1 MGVDGVSAVR
11 GIHDPK
17 TRKDTSTI
25 LDQSITM
32 MLHKRISAGKG
43 TIKSDLA
50 LTGGIVVNVNT
61 KELLRADIAI
71 KDGIIVG
78 LGDVSDKIGDDT
90 EIINITGKFVAPG
103 LIDGHVHY
111 ESSMLTLTNFAGAA
125 IRHGTTGMIIDPHEI
140 ANVLGKPGVEL
151 VLGEIED
158 LPSSVFVMIP
168 SCVPSSS
175 LETSGAV
182 LDAPTVAQLLYQDG
196 VIGLGEVMDFPGV
209 LAADP
214 EKLDM
219 IEEALFLGKR
229 ADGHC
234 PGMTGSDLAGYL
246 CAGITS
252 DHEALT
258 YDEAIEKARMG
269 MAVML
274 REGSA
279 AKSLREFVPQLVRDG
294 IGLDSFFFVSDD
306 RHPEDLIAGYMD
318 MHVRT
323 AIELGIDP
331 IEAISMCTINTA
343 RHYRIDHL
351 IGSISIG
358 RKADLV
364 VLDDLHGFVINRVF
378 VGGAANSDP
387 KPMYPAEVFDTVRF
401 KRIHPES
408 LYLKSDTEVEANII
422 VAIPDAIFTDW
433 RIETLHPKNGVL
445 YPDPTRDILSIAVIE
460 RHGRGGGCEDCGDCT
475 GAEGIGR
482 GFVSGFG
489 IDGGAFAQSIAHDSH
504 NVIVVGT
511 NFEDMA
517 ICANEIRTMRGGIAV
532 AYDGEIMGGIAL
544 PFAGLLSTGSVE
556 SVDAKLRGLHAMM
569 QEIGCV
575 LPSPFM
581 TLSFLA
587 LPVVPRLKITDMGL
601 VDVER
606 QEIVDVCR

>member
-1 MGVDGVSAVR
+1 
-11 GIHDPK
+11 
-17 TRKDTSTI
+17 
-25 LDQSITM
+25 M
-32 MLHKRISAGKG
+32 MLHERISAGKG
-43 TIKSDLA
+43 TIKADLA
-50 LTGGIVVNVNT
+50 LTGGRVVNVNT
-61 KELLRADIAI
+61 KELLRADIAV

-90 EIINITGKFVAPG
+90 EIIDITGKFVSPG

-111 ESSMLTLTNFAGAA
+111 ESGMVTLTNFAGAA

-140 ANVLGKPGVEL
+140 ANVLGKQGVEL
-151 VLGEIED
+151 VLAEIED
-158 LPSSVFVMIP
+158 LPSSIFVMIP

-182 LDAPTVAQLLYQDG
+182 LDAPTVTQLLYQDG

-234 PGMTGSDLAGYL
+234 PGMAGSDLAGYL

-252 DHEALT
+252 DHESLT

-279 AKSLREFVPQLVRDG
+279 AKSLREFVPRLVRDG

-306 RHPEDLIAGYMD
+306 RHPGDLIAGYMD
-318 MHVRT
+318 THVRT

-331 IEAISMCTINTA
+331 IDAISMCTINTA

-364 VLDDLHGFVINRVF
+364 VLDDLHGFAIDRVF
-378 VGGAANSDP
+378 VGGAADIAP

-433 RIETLHPKNGVL
+433 RIETLHPKDGIL

-460 RHGRGGGCEDCGDCT
+460 RHGRSGDCGD
-475 GAEGIGR
+475 AEGIGR

-489 IDGGAFAQSIAHDSH
+489 IEGGAFAQSIAHDSH

-517 ICANEIRTMRGGIAV
+517 LCANEIRTMRGGIAV

-587 LPVVPRLKITDMGL
+587 LPVIPRLKITDLGL
-601 VDVER
+601 VDVEK

>member
-1 MGVDGVSAVR
+1 M
-11 GIHDPK
+11 
-17 TRKDTSTI
+17 T
-25 LDQSITM
+25 
-32 MLHKRISAGKG
+32 LHERISAGKG
-43 TIKSDLA
+43 TIKADLA
-50 LTGGIVVNVNT
+50 LTGGRVVNVNT
-61 KELLRADIAI
+61 KELLRADIAV

-78 LGDVSDKIGDDT
+78 IGDVSDKIGDGT
-90 EIINITGKFVAPG
+90 EIIDITGKFVSPG

-111 ESSMLTLTNFAGAA
+111 ESGMVTLTNFAGAA

-140 ANVLGKPGVEL
+140 ANVLGRKGIEL

-158 LPSSVFVMIP
+158 LPSSIFVMIP
-168 SCVPSSS
+168 SCVPSSD

-182 LDAPTVAQLLYQDG
+182 LDAPTVTHLLYQDG
-196 VIGLGEVMDFPGV
+196 VVGLGEVMDFPGV

-252 DHEALT
+252 DHESLT
-258 YDEAIEKARMG
+258 YEEAIEKARMG

-279 AKSLREFVPQLVRDG
+279 AKSLREFVPRLAQDG
-294 IGLDSFFFVSDD
+294 VSLDSFFFVSDD
-306 RHPEDLIAGYMD
+306 RHPGDLIAGYMD
-318 MHVRT
+318 THVRT

-331 IEAISMCTINTA
+331 IDAISMCTINIA

-364 VLDDLHGFVINRVF
+364 VLDDLKRFAIDRVF
-378 VGGAANSDP
+378 VSGAANIAP

-408 LYLKSDTEVEANII
+408 LRLNSEIGSDVEVNTI

-433 RIETLHPKNGVL
+433 RVETLHPKDGIL
-445 YPDPTRDILSIAVIE
+445 YPDPARDILSIAVIE
-460 RHGRGGGCEDCGDCT
+460 RHGRSGDIGGT
-475 GAEGIGR
+475 GSIGR

-489 IDGGAFAQSIAHDSH
+489 IEGGAFAQSIAHDSH

-517 ICANEIRTMRGGIAV
+517 LCANEIRTMRGGIAV

-569 QEIGCV
+569 REIGCV

-587 LPVVPRLKITDMGL
+587 LPVIPRLKITDLGL

-606 QEIVDVCR
+606 QKIVDVCR

>member
-1 MGVDGVSAVR
+1 MRASDSTVVAVNQR
-11 GIHDPK
+11 K
-17 TRKDTSTI
+17 TRKDTSTTPEDDI
-25 LDQSITM
+25 IMTLQ
-32 MLHKRISAGKG
+32 KRVSAGTG
-43 TIKSDLA
+43 AMKSDLA
-50 LTGGIVVNVNT
+50 LTGGTVVNVNT
-61 KELLRADIAI
+61 KELLRADIAV

-78 LGDVSDKIGDDT
+78 IGDVSDKIGDDT
-90 EIINITGKFVAPG
+90 EIIDITGKFISPG

-111 ESSMLTLTNFAGAA
+111 ESSMVTLTNFAGAA

-140 ANVLGKPGVEL
+140 ANVLGKNGIEL
-151 VLGEIED
+151 VLAEIED
-158 LPSSVFVMIP
+158 IPSSIFVMIP

-182 LDAPTVAQLLYQDG
+182 LDAPTVTQLLYQDG
-196 VIGLGEVMDFPGV
+196 VVGLGEMMDFPGV

-234 PGMTGSDLAGYL
+234 PGMTGSDLAGYI

-252 DHEALT
+252 DHESLT

-279 AKSLREFVPQLVRDG
+279 AKSLREFIPRLLEDG
-294 IGLDSFFFVSDD
+294 IALDGFFFVSDD
-306 RHPEDLIAGYMD
+306 RHPGDLIAGYMD
-318 MHVRT
+318 THVRT
-323 AIELGIDP
+323 AIELGIAP
-331 IEAISMCTINTA
+331 IDAVSMCTINTA
-343 RHYRIDHL
+343 RHYRIEHL
-351 IGSISIG
+351 IGSIGIG

-364 VLDDLHGFVINRVF
+364 VLDDLERFTINRVF
-378 VGGAANSDP
+378 VSGAAYIAP

-401 KRIHPES
+401 RRIHPES
-408 LYLKSDTEVEANII
+408 LRLESRKDSDVEANII
-422 VAIPDAIFTDW
+422 VAIPDAIFTEW
-433 RIETLHPKNGVL
+433 RVETLHPEGGVL
-445 YPDPTRDILSIAVIE
+445 YPDPGRDILSIAVIE
-460 RHGRGGGCEDCGDCT
+460 RHGRSSGT
-475 GAEGIGR
+475 GNIGR

-489 IDGGAFAQSIAHDSH
+489 IKGGAFAQSIAHDSH

-511 NFEDMA
+511 NFKDMA
-517 ICANEIRTMRGGIAV
+517 LCVNEIRAMRGGIAV
-532 AYDGEIMGGIAL
+532 AYDDETMGSIAL

-569 QEIGCV
+569 REIGCV

-601 VDVER
+601 VDVEKH
-606 QEIVDVCR
+606 EIVDVCRG

>member
-1 MGVDGVSAVR
+1 
-11 GIHDPK
+11 
-17 TRKDTSTI
+17 
-25 LDQSITM
+25 M

-50 LTGGIVVNVNT
+50 LTGGMVVNVNT
-61 KELLRADIAI
+61 KELLRADIAV

-78 LGDVSDKIGDDT
+78 LGDISDKIGEDT
-90 EIINITGKFVAPG
+90 EIIDITGKFVSPG

-111 ESSMLTLTNFAGAA
+111 ESGMVTLTNFAGAA

-140 ANVLGKPGVEL
+140 ANVLGKQGVEL
-151 VLGEIED
+151 VLAEIED
-158 LPSSVFVMIP
+158 LPSSIFVMIP

-182 LDAPTVAQLLYQDG
+182 LDVPTVTQLLYQDG

-252 DHEALT
+252 DHESLT

-279 AKSLREFVPQLVRDG
+279 AKSLREFVPRLVRDG

-306 RHPEDLIAGYMD
+306 RHPGDLIAGYMD
-318 MHVRT
+318 THVRT

-331 IEAISMCTINTA
+331 IDAISMCTINTA

-364 VLDDLHGFVINRVF
+364 VLDDLHGFAIDRVF
-378 VGGAANSDP
+378 VGGVANIAP
-387 KPMYPAEVFDTVRF
+387 KPMYPAEVFDTVWF

-433 RIETLHPKNGVL
+433 RIETLHPKDGVL

-460 RHGRGGGCEDCGDCT
+460 RHGRSGDSGST
-475 GAEGIGR
+475 EGIGR

-489 IDGGAFAQSIAHDSH
+489 IEGGAFAQSIAHDSH

-517 ICANEIRTMRGGIAV
+517 LCANEIRTMRGGIAV

-556 SVDAKLRGLHAMM
+556 SVNAKLRGLHAMM

-587 LPVVPRLKITDMGL
+587 LPVIPRLKITDLGL
-601 VDVER
+601 VDVEK

>member
-1 MGVDGVSAVR
+1 
-11 GIHDPK
+11 
-17 TRKDTSTI
+17 
-25 LDQSITM
+25 M

-50 LTGGIVVNVNT
+50 LTGGMVVNVNT
-61 KELLRADIAI
+61 KELLRADIAVR
-71 KDGIIVG
+71 DGIIVG

-90 EIINITGKFVAPG
+90 EIIDITGKFVSPG

-140 ANVLGKPGVEL
+140 ANVLGKQGIEL

-252 DHEALT
+252 DHESLM

-279 AKSLREFVPQLVRDG
+279 AKSLREFVPRLVRDG
-294 IGLDSFFFVSDD
+294 IGLGNFFFVSDD

-318 MHVRT
+318 THVRT

-364 VLDDLHGFVINRVF
+364 VLDDLHGFAINRVF
-378 VGGAANSDP
+378 VGGAANSAP

-408 LYLKSDTEVEANII
+408 LHLRSDTEVEANII
-422 VAIPDAIFTDW
+422 VAIPDVIFTDW
-433 RIETLHPKNGVL
+433 RIETLHPKDGVL

-460 RHGRGGGCEDCGDCT
+460 RHGRGGGCGDCENRWDD
-475 GAEGIGR
+475 GDRVSAEGIGR

-489 IDGGAFAQSIAHDSH
+489 IKGGAFAQSIAHDSH

-517 ICANEIRTMRGGIAV
+517 LSANEIRTMRGGIAV

-544 PFAGLLSTGSVE
+544 PFAGLLSAGSVE

-601 VDVER
+601 VDIER
-606 QEIVDVCR
+606 QEIVSVCR

>member
-1 MGVDGVSAVR
+1 
-11 GIHDPK
+11 
-17 TRKDTSTI
+17 
-25 LDQSITM
+25 M
-32 MLHKRISAGKG
+32 MLHERISAGKG
-43 TIKSDLA
+43 TIKADLA
-50 LTGGIVVNVNT
+50 LTGGRVVNVNT
-61 KELLRADIAI
+61 KELLRADIAV

-90 EIINITGKFVAPG
+90 EIIDITGKFVSPG

-111 ESSMLTLTNFAGAA
+111 ESGMVTLTNFAGAA

-140 ANVLGKPGVEL
+140 ANVLGKQGVEL
-151 VLGEIED
+151 VLAEIED
-158 LPSSVFVMIP
+158 LPSSIFVMIP

-182 LDAPTVAQLLYQDG
+182 LDAPTVTQLLYQDG

-234 PGMTGSDLAGYL
+234 PGMAGSDLAGYL

-252 DHEALT
+252 DHESLT

-279 AKSLREFVPQLVRDG
+279 AKSLREFVPRLVRDG

-306 RHPEDLIAGYMD
+306 RHPGDLIAGYMD
-318 MHVRT
+318 THVRT

-331 IEAISMCTINTA
+331 IDAISMCTINTA

-364 VLDDLHGFVINRVF
+364 VLDDLHGFAIDRVF
-378 VGGAANSDP
+378 VGGAADIAP

-433 RIETLHPKNGVL
+433 RIETLHPKDGVL

-460 RHGRGGGCEDCGDCT
+460 RHGRSGDCGD
-475 GAEGIGR
+475 AEGIGR

-489 IDGGAFAQSIAHDSH
+489 IEGGAFAQSIAHDSH

-517 ICANEIRTMRGGIAV
+517 LCANEIRTMRGGIAV

-569 QEIGCV
+569 REIGCV

-587 LPVVPRLKITDMGL
+587 LPVIPRLKITDLGL
-601 VDVER
+601 VDVEK

>member
-1 MGVDGVSAVR
+1 MA
-11 GIHDPK
+11 
-17 TRKDTSTI
+17 
-25 LDQSITM
+25 
-32 MLHKRISAGKG
+32 LHELISAGKG
-43 TIKSDLA
+43 TIKADLA
-50 LTGGIVVNVNT
+50 LTGGMVVNVNT
-61 KELLRADIAI
+61 KELLRADIAV

-78 LGDVSDKIGDDT
+78 IGSVSDKIGDDT
-90 EIINITGKFVAPG
+90 EIVDITGKFVSPG

-111 ESSMLTLTNFAGAA
+111 ESGMVTLTNFAGAA

-140 ANVLGKPGVEL
+140 ANVLGRKGIEL

-158 LPSSVFVMIP
+158 LPSSIFVMIP
-168 SCVPSSS
+168 SCVPSSD

-182 LDAPTVAQLLYQDG
+182 LDAPTVTQLLYQAG
-196 VIGLGEVMDFPGV
+196 VVGLGEVMDFPGV

-258 YDEAIEKARMG
+258 YEEAIEKARIG

-279 AKSLREFVPQLVRDG
+279 AKCLREFIPRLARDG
-294 IGLDSFFFVSDD
+294 VSLDSFFFVSDD
-306 RHPEDLIAGYMD
+306 RHPGDMIAGYMD
-318 MHVRT
+318 THVRT

-331 IEAISMCTINTA
+331 IDAISMCTINTA

-364 VLDDLHGFVINRVF
+364 VLDDLERFAIDRVF
-378 VGGAANSDP
+378 VSGAANIAP

-408 LYLKSDTEVEANII
+408 LRLNSETGSDVEVNTI

-433 RIETLHPKNGVL
+433 RVETLHPEDGIL

-460 RHGRGGGCEDCGDCT
+460 RHGRSGDLGGR
-475 GAEGIGR
+475 EGIGR

-489 IDGGAFAQSIAHDSH
+489 IEGGAFAQSIAHDSH

-517 ICANEIRTMRGGIAV
+517 LCANEIRTMRGGIAV

-569 QEIGCV
+569 REIGCV

-606 QEIVDVCR
+606 QEIVDVVVDVRRD

>member
-1 MGVDGVSAVR
+1 
-11 GIHDPK
+11 
-17 TRKDTSTI
+17 
-25 LDQSITM
+25 M

-43 TIKSDLA
+43 TIKADLA
-50 LTGGIVVNVNT
+50 LTGGRVVNVNT
-61 KELLRADIAI
+61 KELLRADIAV

-90 EIINITGKFVAPG
+90 EIIDITGKFVSPG

-111 ESSMLTLTNFAGAA
+111 ESGMVTLSNFAGAA

-140 ANVLGKPGVEL
+140 ANVLGKQGVEL
-151 VLGEIED
+151 VLAEIED
-158 LPSSVFVMIP
+158 LPSSIFVMIP

-182 LDAPTVAQLLYQDG
+182 LDAPTVTQLLYQDG

-234 PGMTGSDLAGYL
+234 PGMAGSDLAGYL

-252 DHEALT
+252 DHESLT

-279 AKSLREFVPQLVRDG
+279 AKSLREFVPRLVRDG

-306 RHPEDLIAGYMD
+306 RHPGDLIAGYMD
-318 MHVRT
+318 THVRT

-331 IEAISMCTINTA
+331 IDAISMCTINTA

-364 VLDDLHGFVINRVF
+364 VLDDLHGFAIDRVF
-378 VGGAANSDP
+378 VGGAADIAP

-433 RIETLHPKNGVL
+433 RIETLHPKEGIL
-445 YPDPTRDILSIAVIE
+445 YPDPARDILSIAVIE
-460 RHGRGGGCEDCGDCT
+460 RHGRSGDSGST
-475 GAEGIGR
+475 EGIGR

-489 IDGGAFAQSIAHDSH
+489 IEGGAFAQSIAHDSH

-517 ICANEIRTMRGGIAV
+517 LCANEIRTMRGGIAV

-587 LPVVPRLKITDMGL
+587 LPVIPRLKITDLGL
-601 VDVER
+601 VDVEK

>member
-1 MGVDGVSAVR
+1 MA
-11 GIHDPK
+11 
-17 TRKDTSTI
+17 
-25 LDQSITM
+25 
-32 MLHKRISAGKG
+32 LHERISAGKG
-43 TIKSDLA
+43 TIKADLA
-50 LTGGIVVNVNT
+50 LTGGRVVNVNT
-61 KELLRADIAI
+61 KELLRADIAV

-78 LGDVSDKIGDDT
+78 IGDVSDKIGDGT
-90 EIINITGKFVAPG
+90 EIVDITGKFVSPG

-111 ESSMLTLTNFAGAA
+111 ESSMVTLTNFAEAA

-140 ANVLGKPGVEL
+140 ANVLGRKGIEL

-158 LPSSVFVMIP
+158 LPSSIFVMIP
-168 SCVPSSS
+168 SCVPSSD

-182 LDAPTVAQLLYQDG
+182 LDAPTVTHLLYQDG
-196 VIGLGEVMDFPGV
+196 VVGLGEVMDFPGV

-252 DHEALT
+252 DHESLT
-258 YDEAIEKARMG
+258 YEEAIEKARMG

-279 AKSLREFVPQLVRDG
+279 AKSLREFVPRLARDG
-294 IGLDSFFFVSDD
+294 VSLDSFFFVSDD
-306 RHPEDLIAGYMD
+306 RHPGDLIAGYMD
-318 MHVRT
+318 THVRT

-331 IEAISMCTINTA
+331 IDAISMCTINTA

-364 VLDDLHGFVINRVF
+364 VLDDLERFAIERVF
-378 VGGAANSDP
+378 VSGAADSSP
-387 KPMYPAEVFDTVRF
+387 KPAYPAEVFDTVRF
-401 KRIHPES
+401 RRIHPES
-408 LYLKSDTEVEANII
+408 LYLKRSADAEKEKGEGDGDGDGDGRSEGDVRVNVI

-433 RIETLHPKNGVL
+433 RVETLHPKDGIL
-445 YPDPTRDILSIAVIE
+445 YPDPARDILSIAVIE
-460 RHGRGGGCEDCGDCT
+460 RHGKSRDIGGAGS
-475 GAEGIGR
+475 IGR

-489 IDGGAFAQSIAHDSH
+489 IEEGAFAQSIAHDSH

-517 ICANEIRTMRGGIAV
+517 LCANEIRTMRGGIAV
-532 AYDGEIMGGIAL
+532 AYDGEIMGSIAL

-575 LPSPFM
+575 LQSPFM

-587 LPVVPRLKITDMGL
+587 LPVIPRLKITDLGL

-606 QEIVDVCR
+606 QEIVDAVVDVRRD

>member
-1 MGVDGVSAVR
+1 M
-11 GIHDPK
+11 I
-17 TRKDTSTI
+17 
-25 LDQSITM
+25 
-32 MLHKRISAGKG
+32 LHKRISAGKG

-50 LTGGIVVNVNT
+50 LTGGTVVNVNT
-61 KELLRADIAI
+61 KELLRADIAV

-90 EIINITGKFVAPG
+90 EIIDVTGKFISPG

-111 ESSMLTLTNFAGAA
+111 ESSMVTLTNFAGAA

-140 ANVLGKPGVEL
+140 ANVLGKQGIEL

-158 LPSSVFVMIP
+158 LPSSIFVMIP

-175 LETSGAV
+175 LETAGAV

-196 VIGLGEVMDFPGV
+196 VIGLGEVMDFQGV

-252 DHEALT
+252 DHESLM

-279 AKSLREFVPQLVRDG
+279 AKSLREFVPRLVQDG
-294 IGLDSFFFVSDD
+294 IGLNSFFFVSDD

-318 MHVRT
+318 THVRT

-343 RHYRIDHL
+343 RHYRVDHL

-364 VLDDLHGFVINRVF
+364 VLDDLHRFVINRVF
-378 VGGAANSDP
+378 VGGAANSAP

-422 VAIPDAIFTDW
+422 VAIPDVIFTDW
-433 RIETLHPKNGVL
+433 RIETLHPTNGVL
-445 YPDPTRDILSIAVIE
+445 YPDPKRDILSIAVIE
-460 RHGRGGGCEDCGDCT
+460 RHGRGGGCEDCGDC
-475 GAEGIGR
+475 GDNNGNEDRVGVEGIGR

-489 IDGGAFAQSIAHDSH
+489 IEGGAFAQSIAHDSH

-517 ICANEIRTMRGGIAV
+517 LCANEIRAMRGGIAV

-569 QEIGCV
+569 QELGCV

-606 QEIVDVCR
+606 QEIVGVCR